1 MDEMEYK
8 TRGDWNILK
17 GKIKQGFGELTDD
30 DLEYSDGKQDE
41 WLGRLQHKVGRTK
54 EELKRF
60 IDAL

>member
-17 GKIKQGFGELTDD
+17 GKIKQGFGTLDD
-30 DLEYSDGKQDE
+30 NDLEYADGKQDE
-41 WLGRLQHKVGRTK
+41 WLGRLQHKVGRSK

>member
-17 GKIKQGFGELTDD
+17 GQIKQGFGTLDD
-30 DLEYSDGKQDE
+30 NDLEYADGKQDE
-41 WLGRLQHKVGRTK
+41 WLGRLQHKVGRSK